1 MQKESFFNLLS
12 NQHLF
17 NVETASELRSL
28 TEKYPWFHLAWMM
41 YLKNLKYIESKE
53 YNSVLKKAAVQLPDR
68 KLLYNFLNTEIPKKT
83 DKTENENPID
93 VLVEFEKD
101 SKNKIS
107 NPLIDNFLNSNPRSI
122 RRTQGEDS
130 NLENANRIDI
140 TGKSDT
146 ENEELITETL
156 AAIYFEQ
163 KNYEKALS
171 AYKKLSLKYPEKS
184 IYFAARIKE
193 IEKIKNTNS

>member
-17 NVETASELRSL
+17 DVETASELRLL

-41 YLKNLKYIESKE
+41 YLKNLKYIESAD
-53 YNSVLKKAAVQLPDR
+53 YNSILKKVAVKLPDR
-68 KLLYNFLNTEIPKKT
+68 KLLYNFLNTEIPKKA
-83 DKTENENPID
+83 DKIEYGNSID
-93 VLVEFEKD
+93 VLAEFEKD
-101 SKNKIS
+101 SKNKTS

-122 RRTQGEDS
+122 RRTRGEES
-130 NLENANRIDI
+130 NSENANRIDI
-140 TGKSDT
+140 TEKSDT

-163 KNYEKALS
+163 NNYEKALS

-184 IYFAARIKE
+184 IYFAARIEE